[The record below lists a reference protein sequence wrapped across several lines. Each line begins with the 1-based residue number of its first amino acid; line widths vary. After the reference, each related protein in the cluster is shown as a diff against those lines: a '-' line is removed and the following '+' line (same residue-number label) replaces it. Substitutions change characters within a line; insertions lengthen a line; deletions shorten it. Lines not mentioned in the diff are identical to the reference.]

1 VVSFC
6 SLELAPRMQGDDRG
20 VTVLART
27 KESGVAEPRPGRP
40 EAAAA
45 IWSWRDAGHA
55 AAPEAGLSRTRLRG
69 ALQGALGLGAGALIF
84 RFGPRPPAFVVLA
97 IAGTVLL
104 SALVSPRGLYAWIEG
119 AFAALGRLL
128 GQALT
133 WLLMPA
139 LFYLVFLPYGILF
152 RRGRRDSM
160 KRFFEADAPTYWK
173 PRDPAKTAPAA
184 HDRQY

>member
-1 VVSFC
+1 
-6 SLELAPRMQGDDRG
+6 M
-20 VTVLART
+20 
-27 KESGVAEPRPGRP
+27 AEPRPGRP

-45 IWSWRDAGHA
+45 IWRWRGGGDAG
-55 AAPEAGLSRTRLRG
+55 APEAGPSRTRLRG
-69 ALQGALGLGAGALIF
+69 ALQGALGLGAGALILG
-84 RFGPRPPAFVVLA
+84 FGPRTLALVVFA
-97 IAGTVLL
+97 VAGTVLL

-119 AFAALGRLL
+119 AFTALGQLL

-139 LFYLVFLPYGILF
+139 LFYLVFLPYGFLF

-160 KRFFEADAPTYWK
+160 KRFFEEDAPTYWT